1 MKIGFCQFNVVHKNI
16 EANLNKIKELI
27 TDSDTDLIVLP
38 ELCFSGYFFRSKEEL
53 FQYSDE
59 RIQEKIISE
68 LQQIAKDNDLYIVAG
83 FAEKEG
89 HNLYNSAIVI
99 GQEGCIGKHRKVNL
113 TINETIFDRGSMF
126 EVINI
131 GKVKI
136 GIVICFES
144 WFPESYRLLS
154 LQGAQIICC
163 PSNFGGP
170 MTPDVLKIRSLEN
183 KVYTILANRTGSEIS
198 GTETEH
204 FRGESQIIDFDGK
217 ILAKAG
223 NEECLKV
230 VDVNPDETIRK
241 DTIICDDMKFEM
253 NKYEKFVKYNI

>member
-1 MKIGFCQFNVVHKNI
+1 MKIGFCQFDVVHKNI
-16 EANLNKIKELI
+16 EANLNSIKEMI
-27 TDSDTDLIVLP
+27 NNSGADLIVLP

-53 FQYSDE
+53 LQYSDE
-59 RIQEKIISE
+59 RIQKKIISE
-68 LQQIAKDNDLYIVAG
+68 LQQIAKNNELYIVAG
-83 FAEKEG
+83 IAEQEG
-89 HNLYNSAIVI
+89 DKLYNSAILV
-99 GQEGCIGKHRKVNL
+99 GPEGCIGNHKKVNL
-113 TINETIFDRGSMF
+113 TINEKIFDSGRTF
-126 EVINI
+126 EVINL

-198 GTETEH
+198 GTEAEH
-204 FRGESQIIDFDGK
+204 FRGESQIIDFEGN

-223 NEECLKV
+223 NEDCIKV
-230 VDVNPDETIRK
+230 VEVNPDETIRK
-241 DTIICDDMKFEM
+241 DIIICDDMKFEM
-253 NKYEKFVKYNI
+253 NKYEKFVKYYI